1 MPPLATTRVPRA
13 RAERIL
19 LTRVVIAV
27 GLALLLVVAAW
38 STGHGAGDRHASTC
52 LAVAAPAAAAT
63 TGPPTAAADPAAASA
78 ATPPDTSGMDA
89 VACTA
94 AALCCLA
101 LVLLLRRL
109 VRSAPGAPLGRAPR
123 TSPAPRAAP
132 RPRTLTP
139 SLTQLCLS
147 RT

>member
-19 LTRVVIAV
+19 LTRVVISV

-63 TGPPTAAADPAAASA
+63 TALPTAAADPAASA
-78 ATPPDTSGMDA
+78 ATPTDASGMDA

-132 RPRTLTP
+132 RPRALTP